1 MEARGELGLARAGHE
16 QMVERGTNAEPW
28 PASMTAWSSAS
39 RDGFCENML
48 GEARSEVAG
57 QSLCDDDDDES
68 ELERRRGSRKASE
81 QESVAILPIT
91 AQQRVP
97 ALTSMAARRRAEPNV
112 KASFGQ
118 KVCCLRRCVSRGCAR
133 TWWKMEAALTAT
145 LPASPD
151 DDHRT
156 RLTTTTRRTKLRPP
170 GLDQHRL
177 GLARGR

>member
-1 MEARGELGLARAGHE
+1 MEARGELVLARAGHE

-28 PASMTAWSSAS
+28 PASMTAWNSAS

-57 QSLCDDDDDES
+57 QSLCDDDDDDDES

-112 KASFGQ
+112 KAGFGQ
-118 KVCCLRRCVSRGCAR
+118 KSLLSPKMRLEGVCEDLVEDGGGVDSDLAC
-133 TWWKMEAALTAT
+133 
-145 LPASPD
+145 
-151 DDHRT
+151 
-156 RLTTTTRRTKLRPP
+156 
-170 GLDQHRL
+170 
-177 GLARGR
+177 LARRR